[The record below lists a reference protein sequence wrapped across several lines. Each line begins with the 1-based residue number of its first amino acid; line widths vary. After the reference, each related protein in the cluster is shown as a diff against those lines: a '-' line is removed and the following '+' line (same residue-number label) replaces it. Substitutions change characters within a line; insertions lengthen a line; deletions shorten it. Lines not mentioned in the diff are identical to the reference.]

1 MSRKEQG
8 DKLTVHEL
16 QDYNGVEL
24 QDEDLVKTKGGT
36 STDKDDMR
44 RMGRTQEL
52 RRSFKFVSIVG
63 FVTILQA
70 TWECVLLS
78 NWSGLLNGGT
88 AGLIWTTIIT
98 WLFMLALIAS
108 VAEMASMAPNSGG
121 QYHWVSEFAP
131 ASLQKPLSFS
141 VGWAS
146 SIGWIAG
153 VPSCATQLAGIIQQ
167 LIATGD
173 PDTAF
178 STQWQVTLL
187 MFAFTFLIVA
197 FNIWGARH
205 LPLAEGVILF
215 AHIFGFFA
223 FLIIF
228 WVMSDHEPA
237 EKVFTDFYD
246 GGGWGSKGLSSLIGL
261 TSALWSFIGADAGAH
276 MSEELK
282 DASKDLPRAMMW
294 SITLNGILGITMV
307 ISFCFCIKDVEAFVN
322 ADSGYPIVDVIYS
335 TTGSYAATCV
345 LISFLIVLLFFSA
358 VSTVASSSR
367 QIWSFARDHGFPYSE
382 WIRQVQPGSEVPVNS
397 LIVCLVISLILAC
410 INFGSDVALNA
421 ILSVSNA
428 ALLLSYIISIGALRL
443 RRIRGEPLPAR
454 RWSLGKFGGIIN
466 DTALAFLVVAFFFS
480 FWPSY
485 VLIGDATALA
495 DFNWAVVVL
504 AIVGILAFAYYYLGG
519 GRNKYVAPVSL
530 VVKDL

>member
-1 MSRKEQG
+1 
-8 DKLTVHEL
+8 
-16 QDYNGVEL
+16 
-24 QDEDLVKTKGGT
+24 
-36 STDKDDMR
+36 
-44 RMGRTQEL
+44 
-52 RRSFKFVSIVG
+52 
-63 FVTILQA
+63 
-70 TWECVLLS
+70 
-78 NWSGLLNGGT
+78 
-88 AGLIWTTIIT
+88 
-98 WLFMLALIAS
+98 
-108 VAEMASMAPNSGG
+108 
-121 QYHWVSEFAP
+121 
-131 ASLQKPLSFS
+131 
-141 VGWAS
+141 
-146 SIGWIAG
+146 

-322 ADSGYPIVDVIYS
+322 AVRYHDPNPEHRRAHSDHISGFWLPDRRRH
-335 TTGSYAATCV
+335 
-345 LISFLIVLLFFSA
+345 LLYH
-358 VSTVASSSR
+358 
-367 QIWSFARDHGFPYSE
+367 W
-382 WIRQVQPGSEVPVNS
+382 
-397 LIVCLVISLILAC
+397 L
-410 INFGSDVALNA
+410 
-421 ILSVSNA
+421 
-428 ALLLSYIISIGALRL
+428 L
-443 RRIRGEPLPAR
+443 RRDLRPYLVPDR
-454 RWSLGKFGGIIN
+454 L
-466 DTALAFLVVAFFFS
+466 ALF
-480 FWPSY
+480 
-485 VLIGDATALA
+485 
-495 DFNWAVVVL
+495 
-504 AIVGILAFAYYYLGG
+504 LGG
-519 GRNKYVAPVSL
+519 VYGCQLFSSNLELRKRSCKPDNRCYNDRA
-530 VVKDL
+530 